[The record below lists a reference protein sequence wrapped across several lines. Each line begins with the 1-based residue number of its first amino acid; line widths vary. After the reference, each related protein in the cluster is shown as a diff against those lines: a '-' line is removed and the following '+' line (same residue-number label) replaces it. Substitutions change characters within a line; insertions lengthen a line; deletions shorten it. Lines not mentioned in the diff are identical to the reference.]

1 MDMVKWSVR
10 RDTLDDKL
18 RDFLEWM
25 RAVKIATVHHVCVYL
40 FVGDSLSCISA
51 TFPALVMLK
60 VETPFTCWPQVL
72 HTPVFLSKVEVETWV
87 ESVCMCVTGTL
98 TKGDKSG
105 YTHVK
110 CWLHVMHMTF
120 SIELAPEALPHKYSH
135 YKTVRYFYGISN
147 LLCFIFSFSSFVLLS
162 FLPEHLAFSH
172 EITYRFY
179 PLTLIMHLS

>member
-51 TFPALVMLK
+51 TFSSSCYAKSGDTLCLL
-60 VETPFTCWPQVL
+60 TTGLTHTC
-72 HTPVFLSKVEVETWV
+72 FLSKVEVETWV

-110 CWLHVMHMTF
+110 C
-120 SIELAPEALPHKYSH
+120 
-135 YKTVRYFYGISN
+135 
-147 LLCFIFSFSSFVLLS
+147 
-162 FLPEHLAFSH
+162 
-172 EITYRFY
+172 
-179 PLTLIMHLS
+179 